1 VYIVF
6 SPEGTLSHV
15 WTNERNSSPSNTAG
29 YVGNLVRV
37 DAVQDIFLHLGKL
50 DKINMPLD
58 PDPQVKARNRTGFDL
73 ALASGAPQNLID
85 LNSYVIR
92 LSPRSG
98 AISAAPTVGIDT
110 QVSISG
116 LNYSTLT
123 FGDLIELSRRG
134 AYNSITTAQ

>member
-1 VYIVF
+1 L
-6 SPEGTLSHV
+6 P
-15 WTNERNSSPSNTAG
+15 NDPSN

-37 DAVQDIFLHLGKL
+37 DAVQDIFLHVGKL
-50 DKINMPLD
+50 DKIHMPID

-73 ALASGAPQNLID
+73 AVASGTPQNLTD

-98 AISAAPTVGIDT
+98 AISAAPTVSIDT
-110 QVSISG
+110 QVLISG

-134 AYNSITTAQ
+134 AYNSNVTAQ